1 MRLFNFLLI
10 YPGINN
16 PKIYFHPSLMPPF
29 VAFKSVMFLRD
40 LSTESY
46 QIKRLEKG
54 VPTRVSG
61 TAKSITTDTSGNIP
75 VGQKFGLHL
84 S

>member
-1 MRLFNFLLI
+1 
-10 YPGINN
+10 
-16 PKIYFHPSLMPPF
+16 MPPF